1 MGVSTLRR
9 AVFLDR
15 DGILNR
21 AIVRGG
27 KPFAPL
33 TPEDL
38 EILPEAPSALAR
50 LKAAGYLL
58 VCVTNQPEI
67 ARGALA
73 QSTMDAM
80 HTKLK
85 AELPLDAICVCPH
98 DDGEGCLCRK
108 PKPGLLVAAARDLGI
123 DLSRSYMIGDRWRDV
138 DAAHAA
144 GVTAVF
150 VDYAY
155 TDRTPTRQPDYAARC
170 VNEAVEWILR
180 AGTGTETGTDTGA

>member
-1 MGVSTLRR
+1 M
-9 AVFLDR
+9 FLDR

-33 TPEDL
+33 TPEEM
-38 EILPEAPSALAR
+38 EILPEAPAALAG

-58 VCVTNQPEI
+58 VCVTNQPEV

-73 QSTMDAM
+73 QSTLDAM
-80 HTKLK
+80 HAKLNT
-85 AELPLDAICVCPH
+85 ELPLDAIYVCPH

-108 PKPGLLVAAARDLGI
+108 PKPGLLLGAARDLGI
-123 DLSRSYMIGDRWRDV
+123 DLSHSYMIGDRWRDV

-150 VDYAY
+150 VDYGYKDQALA
-155 TDRTPTRQPDYAARC
+155 RPPGYAARC

-180 AGTGTETGTDTGA
+180 AGTETGTDTGA